1 MIFALR
7 RFGPCSRRM
16 RVNSQSAESRSGMQ
30 MQLRLFS
37 TTTIRVNGRSA
48 WRQRG
53 RSNSA
58 KMRRVFS
65 FMVKGPCA
73 CHAHGVGGQSCGGSF
88 VDEVE
93 AAIFGHAIGQKFSAL
108 EVVQGVN
115 LADGV

>member
-1 MIFALR
+1 MIFALS

-37 TTTIRVNGRSA
+37 TTTMRVNGRSA

-73 CHAHGVGGQSCGGSF
+73 CHAHGVGGGLSGCGF
-88 VDEVE
+88 VDEVK
-93 AAIFGHAIGQKFSAL
+93 AAIFGHAVGQQLGAL
-108 EVVQGVN
+108 EMVQGVN
-115 LADGV
+115 GA